1 MRAAMRSKRGMLV
14 GLYRAFNARDID
26 AAVALLHPDV
36 NWPNGMD
43 GGRVRGRDAVRAY
56 WMRQWGMIDPRVE
69 PVRMADDDM
78 GRLVVDVHQVVRDRG
93 GKLLKDQVVQHVY
106 VVGGGLVERMDVRS
120 DAPMLPHRD

>member
-1 MRAAMRSKRGMLV
+1 MRSKRGMLV

-56 WMRQWGMIDPRVE
+56 CVPT
-69 PVRMADDDM
+69 
-78 GRLVVDVHQVVRDRG
+78 GRG
-93 GKLLKDQVVQHVY
+93 SG
-106 VVGGGLVERMDVRS
+106 
-120 DAPMLPHRD
+120 A